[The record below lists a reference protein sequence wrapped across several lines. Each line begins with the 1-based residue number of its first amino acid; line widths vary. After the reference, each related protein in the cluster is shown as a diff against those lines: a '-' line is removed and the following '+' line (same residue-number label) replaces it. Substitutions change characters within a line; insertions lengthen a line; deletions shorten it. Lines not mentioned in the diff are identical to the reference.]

1 MSDAPASATPWP
13 WTADGAPAGAVVV
26 GASGGLGAAFVD
38 AIVAHGGFAT
48 VLALS
53 RSGPVDVDVD
63 AGVDA
68 GPAAAPD
75 GPAPTPA
82 APTATRLVRGRVDVT
97 DEPSV
102 ARAAALAASL
112 APPRLVIVAT
122 GLLHAP
128 DGLRPE
134 KSLAMLDPARLA
146 RLFAVNAT
154 GPALVA
160 KHLLPRMPRQGRA
173 SFAAVSARVG
183 SISDNRLG
191 GWYGY
196 RASKAAL
203 NMLLRCA
210 AIEWARTARD
220 GVCVGLHPGTV
231 DTALS
236 APFQG
241 NVADG
246 KLFTPAHSAARLL
259 DVLVRLG
266 PTESGRVFA
275 WDGAEVPA

>member
-1 MSDAPASATPWP
+1 MSDG
-13 WTADGAPAGAVVV
+13 GAPSGGAGTAHAGAVVV

-38 AIVAHGGFAT
+38 ALLARGGHAT

-53 RSGPVDVDVD
+53 RSGSVD
-63 AGVDA
+63 ADGTH
-68 GPAAAPD
+68 AAHAS
-75 GPAPTPA
+75 
-82 APTATRLVRGRVDVT
+82 RLVRGRIDLT
-97 DEPSV
+97 DEASV
-102 ARAAALAASL
+102 ERAAALAASL

-134 KSLAMLDPARLA
+134 KSLATIDPARLA

-173 SFAAVSARVG
+173 VFAAVSARVG

-203 NMLLRCA
+203 NMLLRTA
-210 AIEWARTARD
+210 AIEWARTAKD

-231 DTALS
+231 ETALS
-236 APFQG
+236 APFRS
-241 NVADG
+241 NVAGDR
-246 KLFTPAHSAARLL
+246 LFTPARSAAMLL
-259 DVLVRLG
+259 DVLERLG
-266 PTESGRVFA
+266 PADSGRVFA

>member
-1 MSDAPASATPWP
+1 VSDGDAPAGGAG
-13 WTADGAPAGAVVV
+13 TAHAGAVVV

-38 AIVAHGGFAT
+38 ALLERGGHAT

-53 RSGPVDVDVD
+53 RSGPLD
-63 AGVDA
+63 AGDA
-68 GPAAAPD
+68 
-75 GPAPTPA
+75 PAPA
-82 APTATRLVRGRVDVT
+82 HAPRLVRGRIDLT
-97 DEPSV
+97 DEASV
-102 ARAAALAASL
+102 ERAAALAASL

-134 KSLAMLDPARLA
+134 KSLATIDPGRLA

-173 SFAAVSARVG
+173 VFAAVSARVG

-203 NMLLRCA
+203 NMLLRTA

-231 DTALS
+231 ETALS
-236 APFQG
+236 APFRS
-241 NVADG
+241 NVAGDR
-246 KLFTPAHSAARLL
+246 LFTPARSASMLL
-259 DVLVRLG
+259 DVLERLG
-266 PTESGRVFA
+266 PGDSGRVFA
-275 WDGAEVPA
+275 WDGTEVPA